1 VNYSVAQDLEL
12 ALSLADQV
20 KDLSMSRYLSDS
32 LVIETKP
39 DLTPVTDAD
48 RAVESLIR
56 KQLELLRPDDLI
68 VGEEFGGDHALA
80 AGRRWIIDP
89 IDGTKNYMRGVPVWA
104 TLIAL
109 AVDDEIV
116 VGVVASP
123 ALNRRWWAGTG
134 LGAFTQDANG
144 STRQISVSAI
154 STIADASFSF
164 SDSVGWDLHGTRGPQ
179 VLQELQ
185 TQTWR
190 SRGYGDFLSHMF
202 VAEGAVDIAAEPQ
215 LSPWDVAALV
225 PIVTEAGGKLT
236 GFDGRPALVSGSG
249 LTTNGLLH
257 EQVIAKFSS

>member
-1 VNYSVAQDLEL
+1 MNFSIAQDLEL

-20 KDLSMSRYLSDS
+20 KELSMSRYLSGS

-39 DLTPVTDAD
+39 DMTPVTDAD
-48 RAVESLIR
+48 RAVEQLIR
-56 KQLELLRPDDLI
+56 EQLALLRPDDLI
-68 VGEEFGGDHALA
+68 VGEEFGGDYALA

-104 TLIAL
+104 NLISL
-109 AVDDEIV
+109 AVDDDIV
-116 VGVVASP
+116 VGVVAAP
-123 ALNRRWWAGTG
+123 ALNRRWWAGVG
-134 LGAFTQDANG
+134 LGAFTQDADG
-144 STRQISVSAI
+144 STRQIHVSAI
-154 STIADASFSF
+154 SKLADASFSF
-164 SDSVGWDLHGTRGPQ
+164 SDSVGWDLHGDRGPQ

-185 TQTWR
+185 DQTWR

-257 EQVIAKFSS
+257 DQVLAKFVG